1 MGRGEETRR
10 DETSDEHS
18 EGRWRGEE
26 VQEEDVATK
35 IRIGRERE
43 GRVAMVEESEKEG
56 GRALG
61 DRYCR

>member
-1 MGRGEETRR
+1 M
-10 DETSDEHS
+10 
-18 EGRWRGEE
+18 
-26 VQEEDVATK
+26 ATK